1 MRSESAIM
9 RNPHLD
15 EVLTIEIPVLRWQLL
30 MNLRDDGEYEEVFE
44 DVREECEKYGGLL
57 SVIILRPI
65 MEGNLIPGGWKG

>member
-1 MRSESAIM
+1 MTWPLVCLHM
-9 RNPHLD
+9 LLLMTTTPKYM
-15 EVLTIEIPVLRWQLL
+15 VLNVWQLL